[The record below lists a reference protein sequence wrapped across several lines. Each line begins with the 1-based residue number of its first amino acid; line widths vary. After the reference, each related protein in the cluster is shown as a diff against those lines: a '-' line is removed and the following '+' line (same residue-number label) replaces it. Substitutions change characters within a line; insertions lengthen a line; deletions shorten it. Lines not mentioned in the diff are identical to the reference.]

1 MFARIVK
8 VAMVVAVLSTVSGC
22 FPFWGPGGHGGGGG
36 GGGHHDGG
44 GQGGPGFGGPGGRP

>member
-1 MFARIVK
+1 MFGRMIK

-36 GGGHHDGG
+36 GHHDGG
-44 GQGGPGFGGPGGRP
+44 GQGGPGGGPVGRPYR